1 MLVDSI
7 VVLINQLDDILVIMG
22 IISGVIFIISLLL
35 IPYLLGLM
43 PSNYFLKN
51 SEKKLKIRRPFN
63 LIKLILKTLTGFILL
78 IVGIIML
85 VTPGQGL
92 ISILLG
98 LFLMEFPGKRQLELK
113 LINHNLTFK
122 TLNWLRSKA
131 NKPLFKR

>member
-1 MLVDSI
+1 M
-7 VVLINQLDDILVIMG
+7 LDDIMALLSQFEDVLMMIG
-22 IISGVIFIISLLL
+22 IVSGVVFVISLLL
-35 IPYLLGLM
+35 MPYLLGLI

-51 SEKKLKIRRPFN
+51 PEKQLKINKPFG
-63 LIKLILKTLTGFILL
+63 LIKLILKTLIGFILL
-78 IVGIIML
+78 VAGIIML

-113 LINHNLTFK
+113 LINHQPTFK

-131 NKPLFKR
+131 NKPPFKR